1 MFVLKGVGRMTTDYM
16 IIYVLAGFTLLVVL
30 VIAGWQT
37 YRAKRAQKTREHSAR
52 QTRETG
58 ER

>member
-1 MFVLKGVGRMTTDYM
+1 MTTDYM
-16 IIYVLAGFTLLVVL
+16 IIYILAGFTLLVVL
-30 VIAGWQT
+30 GIAGWQM
-37 YRAKRAQKTREHSAR
+37 YRAKRAQKTREHSAG